1 MAELKALEVS
11 SSEDLSSFSR
21 YLWSIGLPH
30 RIIAAND
37 RQLVLVQHPEQIDVI
52 HDLFARQRRGETL
65 PEQPELPAI
74 PKSVLLGWRHVPMT
88 LFLIA
93 LSVCGFVIAAFTTPL
108 LSWFTY
114 FPYQQ
119 HGSELVF
126 SAINGQYWRFLTPIF
141 LHFNLLHIV
150 FNMLWLWELGRRIEL
165 AQGSWRLLI
174 IVLIMGIGSNVAQA
188 MFASAAIFGGMS
200 GVDYGLLAYCWLWGW
215 RRPDSILHVPTPVL
229 IAMVVLM
236 LLSMTGFTVLMGAG
250 AVANAAHIGGLLMGF
265 VVGAIALA
273 VAPLLRRSR

>member
-52 HDLFARQRRGETL
+52 RDLFARQRRGETL

-126 SAINGQYWRFLTPIF
+126 SAINGQYCRFLTPIF

>member
-52 HDLFARQRRGETL
+52 RDLFARQRRGETL

>member
-11 SSEDLSSFSR
+11 SGEDLSSFSR

-52 HDLFARQRRGETL
+52 RDLFARQRRGETL

>member
-11 SSEDLSSFSR
+11 SGEDLSSFSR

>member
-52 HDLFARQRRGETL
+52 RDLFARQRRGETL

-93 LSVCGFVIAAFTTPL
+93 LSICGFVIAAFTTPL

-126 SAINGQYWRFLTPIF
+126 SAINGQYWRLLTPIF

>member
-11 SSEDLSSFSR
+11 SGEDLSSFSR

-52 HDLFARQRRGETL
+52 RDLFARQRRGETL

-93 LSVCGFVIAAFTTPL
+93 LSICGFVIAAFTTPL

-126 SAINGQYWRFLTPIF
+126 SAINGQYWRLLTPIF

-236 LLSMTGFTVLMGAG
+236 LLSMTGFAVLMGAG